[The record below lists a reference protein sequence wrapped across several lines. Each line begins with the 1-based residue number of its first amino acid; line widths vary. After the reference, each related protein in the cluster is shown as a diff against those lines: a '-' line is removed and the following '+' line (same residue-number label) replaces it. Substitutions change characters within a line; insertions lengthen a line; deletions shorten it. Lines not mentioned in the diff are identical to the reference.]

1 MGFNETDGQLLT
13 SAVWAR
19 VLEMKMHRKGST
31 GDREELGGLSP
42 ETNSLNQWRWPLV
55 VVILAVLVFLGGRT
69 ACRLLAD
76 GGLVGPFAKSAA
88 GFAEG
93 FRTENIT
100 TTFVSAIPRIAPD
113 SGAKLELVAVE
124 GVETFTRSSDRRVFF
139 DMLPL
144 GATVSEIRVPVTYRY
159 HLRLDDP
166 WRIEVED
173 HACIVRAPAIRA
185 TLPPA
190 IHTDGLEKRSSSD
203 WLRFDDDEQMAALER
218 SLTERLGRRAADP
231 DSIDLVRETCRRE
244 AAEFVRNWLLAENH
258 WRDDR
263 FRSVTVIFADEEPA
277 DPSALPPT
285 LVLQSPR

>member
-1 MGFNETDGQLLT
+1 MKIERQGTNEDTEARETRTPEASALT
-13 SAVWAR
+13 
-19 VLEMKMHRKGST
+19 
-31 GDREELGGLSP
+31 
-42 ETNSLNQWRWPLV
+42 QWRWPLV
-55 VVILAVLVFLGGRT
+55 VVILAVLVFLGGR
-69 ACRLLAD
+69 AAWRLVTD
-76 GGLVGPFAKSAA
+76 GGLVVGSLLEGAA
-88 GFAEG
+88 DIAEG

-113 SGAKLELVAVE
+113 SGAKLELVAIE
-124 GVETFTRSSDRRVFF
+124 GVESFSRVDDRRIFF
-139 DMLPL
+139 DLVPL

-173 HACIVRAPAIRA
+173 HACIVHAPAIRA

-190 IHTDGLEKRSSSD
+190 IHTDGLEKRSSSG
-203 WLRFDDDEQMAALER
+203 WLRLDDEEQMAALER

-244 AAEFVRNWLLAENH
+244 VAEFVQNWLLAEDH

-263 FRSVTVIFADEEPA
+263 FRSVTVVFADEEPA
-277 DPSALPPT
+277 DPTALTPT
-285 LVLQSPR
+285 LTLRSPR